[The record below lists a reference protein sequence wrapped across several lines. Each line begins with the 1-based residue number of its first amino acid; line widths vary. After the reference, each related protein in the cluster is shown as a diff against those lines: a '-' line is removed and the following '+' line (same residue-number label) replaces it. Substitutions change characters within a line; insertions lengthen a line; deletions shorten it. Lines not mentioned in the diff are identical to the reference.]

1 VDMEGHVTHLFNLA
15 EDPYEQTNLAN
26 VSAERLKRDSWFA
39 MQRLWMKKLGDG
51 VDASGL
57 KKR

>member
-1 VDMEGHVTHLFNLA
+1 MEGHATHLFNLA

-26 VSAERLKRDSWFA
+26 VSAEQLKRDSWLA
-39 MQRLWMKKLGDG
+39 MQRQWTKKLRDG
-51 VDASGL
+51 LDPSGL